1 MELLSC
7 TKLLL
12 IAEEQPEIS
21 CKKNAA
27 CAESRIL
34 KKMDNASSA
43 LKVIKV
49 DCGMLKYKAIMG
61 DGIGS
66 AIKA

>member
-1 MELLSC
+1 
-7 TKLLL
+7 
-12 IAEEQPEIS
+12 
-21 CKKNAA
+21 
-27 CAESRIL
+27 
-34 KKMDNASSA
+34 MDNASNA

-66 AIKA
+66 AIKASGLRNMASLGKTSYKAALSDKMMSLM